1 MIYLER
7 WCTLFKHLRP
17 VWAEINLDNLE
28 FNMKG
33 IKKLAKST
41 EIFGVVK
48 ADAYGH
54 GAIDVAP
61 VLLENGVTR
70 LAVAVIS
77 EAVELRRA
85 GIDCPIMILGYTPL
99 SLADDI
105 LKYDIEQT
113 VFSYDYASEL
123 SKIAEKRHIKV
134 KIHIALDTGMGR
146 IGFLSDEKSVEDVYK
161 INKLPNIEIEGLFSH
176 FSTADE
182 DNKEYTYKQFDNFNC
197 FYEKLK
203 SRGVSVGVRH
213 IANSAAIMDLPDTHL
228 DGVRPGIIL
237 YGYYPSEEV
246 NKKNLELKPVMTL
259 KTNIVHI
266 KTLKKGEYI
275 SYGRKFRCEKD
286 SVIATLPVGYADGY
300 TRLMFGK
307 AKVIIN
313 DKFAPVVGRI
323 CMDQCMVDITDIST
337 AKVGDEVIL
346 MGESH
351 NCKFNADDIAGHIH
365 TINYEVV
372 CMIGKRVP
380 RVYIKNEKVIKIRN
394 YV

>member
-1 MIYLER
+1 M
-7 WCTLFKHLRP
+7 FKHLRP

-113 VFSYDYASEL
+113 VFSYDYALEL

-182 DNKEYTYKQFDNFNC
+182 DNKEYTYKQFDNFNY
-197 FYEKLK
+197 FYKKLK

-237 YGYYPSEEV
+237 YGYYPSDEV
-246 NKKNLELKPVMTL
+246 NKKKLELKPVMTL

-323 CMDQCMVDITDIST
+323 CMDQCMVDITEIST

-372 CMIGKRVP
+372 CMISKRVP